1 MSTPVHRRHPAKRDA
16 LKYAK
21 QLEMYTIK
29 KSFNEKHF
37 SKKKYRRSLKGEIVK
52 HTRDCYSF
60 LVKADACSVL
70 DTELAKHYLT
80 EATLSVAALA
90 AQLDTANALY
100 ATSIPNIGYWADQ
113 IELVKEGIDRWMK
126 LLEK

>member
-29 KSFNEKHF
+29 KAFNENHF

-60 LVKADACSVL
+60 LVKADACE
-70 DTELAKHYLT
+70 DKGYARYYLT
-80 EATLSVAALA
+80 EARLSLAALT

-100 ATSIPNIGYWADQ
+100 ATYIPNISYWAEQ
-113 IELVKEGIDRWMK
+113 IELLKEGIERWMK
-126 LLEK
+126 LLQK